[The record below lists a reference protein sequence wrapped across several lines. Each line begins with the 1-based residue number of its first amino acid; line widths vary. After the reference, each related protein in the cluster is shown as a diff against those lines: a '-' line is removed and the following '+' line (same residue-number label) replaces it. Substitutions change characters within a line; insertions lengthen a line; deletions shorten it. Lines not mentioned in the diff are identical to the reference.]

1 MKLKVGIVRDE
12 RFLAHQTGLVHP
24 ERPGRL
30 KAIYRMLDT
39 EWNDRLI
46 RIEPQFATLEDLELI
61 HTPTYISTVLRTAER
76 EFTNLTPDTP
86 ASSQSCLAAWLAV
99 GGCIRAV
106 NTLLSGRCD
115 ASFCLIRPPGHHAL
129 KDRAGGF
136 CIFNNAAIAARH
148 AIERHGLKRILI
160 IDWDV
165 HHGNGIQD
173 LFYEDKEVLYLSTH
187 YLGWYP
193 QTGDWEECGA
203 GQGLGYTVNIP
214 IPKEI
219 EDPDIVHLY
228 GKVLT
233 RVMRKFRPELILVAA
248 GFDAHHRDP
257 IGRTRLT
264 KAAYRRLTEI
274 LIELRDPVSAPPLL
288 FALEGGYDV
297 SALVACVREVLIA
310 LTWEDRRA
318 NMTPTAT
325 ARGAELVTRV
335 EHIHKKFKVWVE

>member
-12 RFLAHQTGLVHP
+12 RFLVHQTGLVHP

-39 EWNDRLI
+39 ELNDRLVS
-46 RIEPQFATLEDLELI
+46 IEPQLATLEDLELV
-61 HTPTYISTVLRTAER
+61 HTPTYIKKILRTAER

-86 ASSQSCLAAWLAV
+86 VSAQSCLAAWLAV

-106 NTLLSGRCD
+106 NALLSGRCD
-115 ASFCLIRPPGHHAL
+115 ACFCLIRPPGHHAL

-136 CIFNNAAIAARH
+136 CIFNNVAVAARH
-148 AIERHGLKRILI
+148 AIERHGLQRTLI

-173 LFYEDKEVLYLSTH
+173 QFYEEREVLYVSTH
-187 YLGWYP
+187 YMGWYP
-193 QTGDWEECGA
+193 QTGDWEEVGA
-203 GQGLGYTVNIP
+203 GQGVGYTVNIP

-219 EDPDIVHLY
+219 EDPDIVY
-228 GKVLT
+228 VYWKVLGPI
-233 RVMRKFRPELILVAA
+233 MRSFRPELILVAA

-257 IGRTRLT
+257 IGRTKLT
-264 KAAYRRLTEI
+264 KAAYRRLTEM

-288 FALEGGYDV
+288 FILEGGYDV

-318 NMTPTAT
+318 NVPVAMT
-325 ARGAELVTRV
+325 ARGAELVARA
-335 EHIHKKFKVWVE
+335 EHIHKKFKVWAE